1 MKLFN
6 PSKSETQ
13 VLEEKNM
20 HNWDNI
26 SELEY
31 TIQLSARSFE
41 WLSNNLGVCFFKT
54 RIDGTLLYAN
64 EYAARTFEFKSRDGF
79 YNKST
84 ISFYKNKTDRQKFI
98 ELLKEN
104 SEIQCFEAEF
114 ITKSGKV
121 RAMQVSAILNGDIIT
136 GMAVDKTDNKIA
148 KDRIE
153 DSLSLLRST
162 LDSTADGILVVD
174 KGGMVKNFNQNFINM
189 WRIPLSITETRDDEK
204 LLRFVLDQLKNP
216 EEFIKKVKHLY
227 ANAEKESFDVLEFK
241 DGRVF
246 ERYSCPQR
254 IEDKIIGRV
263 WSFRDVTEQKA
274 IKRELIDNVLK
285 YKTLF
290 ETANDAIFLM
300 DGEKFIDCNTKTLEM
315 FGCKRGEIINHTPFK
330 FSPLKQPDKNNSAEK
345 GAEYIKKAIEGEP
358 QFFEW
363 KHCRLDGTL
372 FDAEVSLN
380 RFELHGEVLI
390 QAIVRDISDRKR
402 YDFLREAVYKISQ
415 AANSSRDLN
424 QLYSKIHKII
434 SGFINAKN
442 FYIALY
448 NKEENLL
455 SFPYF
460 VDKYD
465 EAPSPKKPGK
475 GLTEYVIRSEEPVL
489 INPEVFETLVE
500 EGEVE
505 RILTDSIDW
514 LGVPLKVRG
523 ETIGALV
530 VQTYTENERYTETDK
545 EFLSFVSDQTAMAIA
560 RARYDEELIEAKNKA
575 EEMNRLK
582 TNFLANM
589 SHELR
594 TPMVGIM
601 GYTEI
606 LKREITNPELKEMS
620 SEIYDS
626 ANRLLGTLNL
636 ILDLSKI
643 EADKSEIH
651 REIINVGDV
660 TVSQIK
666 TFEELAKKKNLYIR
680 TVIADKNIYSLLD
693 ERIFRQIVNNLI
705 SNAIKFTQKGGITVE
720 IDKKIVNNTENVI
733 LKVTDTGIGIP
744 ENSLDLIF
752 EEFRQVSEGFDRGF
766 EGSGLG
772 LSITKKFISLMNGKI
787 SVESKVGNGS
797 VFTICFPGD
806 GKNEM
811 SDKPTTLS
819 NKDENNL
826 EEQETKKSKDLPDV
840 LLVEDDYSNAGV
852 IEYLLEGICN
862 LETVISG
869 EEAIEKAANKQ
880 YNAILMDIALGRGM
894 SGLEAD
900 KRIRKIDRY
909 KDLPIVA
916 VTALAMKGQRE
927 LFLSEGCS
935 HYISKPF
942 DKNSFLNLVTSILP
956 KKNS

>member
-13 VLEEKNM
+13 VLEVKNM
-20 HNWDNI
+20 HNLDNL

-31 TIQLSARSFE
+31 TIQLSAKSFE
-41 WLSNNLGVCFFKT
+41 RLSNNLGICFFKT
-54 RIDGTLLYAN
+54 RIDGTLLYIN
-64 EYAARTFEFKSRDGF
+64 EYAIQAFEFKTNNDF
-79 YNKST
+79 YNSNI
-84 ISFYKNKTDRQKFI
+84 ISFYNNKKDRQKFI

-104 SEIQCFEAEF
+104 SEIKCFEGEF

-121 RAMQVSAILNGDIIT
+121 RAMQISAFLNGDIIT
-136 GMAVDKTDNKIA
+136 GMAVDKTENKVT
-148 KDRIE
+148 KDAIE

-162 LDSTADGILVVD
+162 LDSTADGILVID
-174 KGGMVKNFNQNFINM
+174 KNGKVKSFNKNFINM
-189 WRIPLSITETRDDEK
+189 WKIPLSETETRDDER
-204 LLRFVLDQLKNP
+204 LLNFVLDQLRNP
-216 EEFIKKVKHLY
+216 NEFIQKVKYLY
-227 ANAEKESFDVLEFK
+227 SNPEKESFDILEFK

-254 IEDKIIGRV
+254 IEDNIIGRV

-315 FGCKRGEIINHTPFK
+315 FECKREEIVGQTPFK
-330 FSPLKQPDKNNSAEK
+330 FSPLKQPDNRNSTEK
-345 GAEYIKKAIEGEP
+345 GAEFIKKATEGEP

-363 KHCRLDGTL
+363 KHCRLNGTL

-390 QAIVRDISDRKR
+390 QAIVRNVSDRKR

-415 AANSSRDLN
+415 AANASRDLN
-424 QLYSKIHKII
+424 HLYSKIHKII

-448 NKEENLL
+448 SKEENLL

-460 VDKYD
+460 VDEFD

-475 GLTEYVIRSEEPVL
+475 GLTEYVIRSEKPVL
-489 INPEVFETLVE
+489 VNPEVFDTLVE
-500 EGEVE
+500 QGEVE

-530 VQTYTENERYTETDK
+530 VQTYTEHERYTDSDK

-606 LKREITNPELKEMS
+606 LKREIKSPELKEMS
-620 SEIYDS
+620 GEIYES

-643 EADKSEIH
+643 EADKSEI
-651 REIINVGDV
+651 RKEIINVGDV

-680 TVIADKNIYSLLD
+680 TDVKDKNICCLLD
-693 ERIFRQIVNNLI
+693 EQIFRQIVNNLI
-705 SNAIKFTQKGGITVE
+705 SNAIKFTHKGGITVE
-720 IDKKIVNNTENVI
+720 VNKKMVDNTENVV

-752 EEFRQVSEGFDRGF
+752 EEFRQVSEGLDRGF

-772 LSITKKFISLMNGKI
+772 LSITKKFVSLMDGKI
-787 SVESKVGNGS
+787 FVESRVGSGS
-797 VFTICFPGD
+797 AFTVSFPAD
-806 GKNEM
+806 GKTEM
-811 SDKPTTLS
+811 SDKSTAPLK
-819 NKDENNL
+819 KDKDNL
-826 EEQETKKSKDLPDV
+826 DKQEPHKSTDLPDV

-869 EEAIEKAANKQ
+869 EEAITKAENKH

-894 SGLEAD
+894 SGLEAA
-900 KRIRKIDRY
+900 KRIRKMDGY
-909 KDLPIVA
+909 KDIPIVA

-956 KKNS
+956 QKNS

>member
-1 MKLFN
+1 MKLFT

-13 VLEEKNM
+13 VLEEKNTF
-20 HNWDNI
+20 NQDNI
-26 SELEY
+26 TELEH
-31 TIQLSARSFE
+31 TIQISAKSFE

-64 EYAARTFEFKSRDGF
+64 EYAAQSFEFKTREGF
-79 YNKST
+79 YNKNT
-84 ISFYKNKTDRQKFI
+84 IFFYKNKKDRQKFI
-98 ELLKEN
+98 ELLREN
-104 SEIQCFEAEF
+104 SEIQCFEMEF

-121 RAMQVSAILNGDIIT
+121 KAMQVSALLNGDIIT
-136 GMAVDKTDNKIA
+136 GMAIDKTENKIA
-148 KDRIE
+148 NDRIE

-174 KGGMVKNFNQNFINM
+174 KSGKVKNFNQNFTNM

-204 LLRFVLDQLKNP
+204 LLKFVFDQLKEP
-216 EEFIKKVKHLY
+216 EEFLQKVKYLY
-227 ANAEKESFDVLEFK
+227 TNAEKESFDVLEFK

-300 DGEKFIDCNTKTLEM
+300 DGEKFLDCNTRTLEM
-315 FGCKRGEIINHTPFK
+315 FECKREDIIGQTPFK
-330 FSPLKQPDKNNSAEK
+330 FSPAEQPDKSVSSEK
-345 GAEYIKKAIEGEP
+345 GAEYIKKATEGEP

-363 KHCRLDGTL
+363 KHCRLDGTP

-390 QAIVRDISDRKR
+390 QAIVRDVSDRKR

-415 AANSSRDLN
+415 AANASRDLN
-424 QLYSKIHKII
+424 HLYSKIHKII

-448 NKEENLL
+448 NKEEDLL

-460 VDKYD
+460 VDKFD
-465 EAPSPKKPGK
+465 KAPSPKKPGK
-475 GLTEYVIRSEEPVL
+475 GLTEYVIRSEESVL
-489 INPEVFETLVE
+489 VNPEVFDTLVE
-500 EGEVE
+500 QGEVE
-505 RILTDSIDW
+505 RILTDSVDW

-523 ETIGALV
+523 ETIGAIV
-530 VQTYTENERYTETDK
+530 VQTYTEHERYTETDK

-606 LKREITNPELKEMS
+606 LKREITSPELKEMS

-651 REIINVGDV
+651 KEIINVGDV

-666 TFEELAKKKNLYIR
+666 TFEELVKKKKLYIN
-680 TVIADKNIYSLLD
+680 TNIKDKNIYSFLD

-705 SNAIKFTQKGGITVE
+705 SNAIKFTHKGGITVE
-720 IDKKIVNNTENVI
+720 VNKKIVDNNENVV

-744 ENSLDLIF
+744 ENDLDLIF

-772 LSITKKFISLMNGKI
+772 LSITKKFVSLMNGKI
-787 SVESKVGNGS
+787 SVESKVGSGS
-797 VFTICFPGD
+797 VFTVSFQGD
-806 GKNEM
+806 EKTET
-811 SDKPTTLS
+811 SDKSTTLS
-819 NKDENNL
+819 KKDEDNL
-826 EEQETKKSKDLPDV
+826 EKQEIEKPANLPDV

-869 EEAIEKAANKQ
+869 EEAIEKAENKQ
-880 YNAILMDIALGRGM
+880 FNAILMDIALGRGM
-894 SGLEAD
+894 SGLEAA
-900 KRIRKIDRY
+900 KRIRKLEGY

-956 KKNS
+956 QNNS